1 MSTQWQILDIKP
13 IKSVNEILEET
24 KEPLVKQV
32 KTSKPKR
39 DENGRLLKGYTA
51 NPNGRPRKFT
61 FHDYITENEVKHLV
75 SLAKLQALKGKSD
88 LMKFLL
94 EQIFGKARQSLQVE
108 NNITLEDLMQK
119 NWELRKEAIDIISD
133 EEFIR
138 SRQNKV

>member
-51 NPNGRPRKFT
+51 NPNGRPKKFT
-61 FHDYITENEVKHLV
+61 LYDYITENEVKELV
-75 SLAKLQALKGKSD
+75 KLAKMHALKGKSD

-108 NNITLEDLMQK
+108 NNLTLEDLMQR
-119 NWELRKEAIDIISD
+119 NWELRREALEKMSD
-133 EEFIR
+133 EEFIN
-138 SRQNKV
+138 SFQNKV